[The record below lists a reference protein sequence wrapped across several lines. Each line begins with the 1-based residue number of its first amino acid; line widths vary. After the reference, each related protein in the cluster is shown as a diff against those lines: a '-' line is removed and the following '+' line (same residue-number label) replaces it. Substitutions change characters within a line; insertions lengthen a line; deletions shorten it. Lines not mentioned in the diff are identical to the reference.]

1 MRVHIKLDEE
11 EKNGGIEHGIEEP
24 SPNTVA
30 AAFEKLQQ
38 ENPNVASQVASE
50 QNRLAVDHEGETGAG
65 QPDSDAEPVGVN
77 HGVEQSGGEYGQDLE
92 GLGEFE
98 PQEGH
103 EDEDGLVEEVEEGQ
117 PPAAENCEECP

>member
-11 EKNGGIEHGIEEP
+11 QKNGGIEHGIEEP

-50 QNRLAVDHEGETGAG
+50 QNRLTVDHEGETGAG
-65 QPDSDAEPVGVN
+65 QPDSDPEPVGVN

>member
-11 EKNGGIEHGIEEP
+11 QKNGGIEHRIEEP
-24 SPNTVA
+24 SPNSVA

-38 ENPNVASQVASE
+38 ENPNVASQVASK
-50 QNRLAVDHEGETGAG
+50 QNHLAIDHERETRAG
-65 QPDSDAEPVGVN
+65 QPDSDPEPIPIN
-77 HGVEQSGGEYGQDLE
+77 HRVEQTGGEYGQDLE
-92 GLGEFE
+92 RLRKLE